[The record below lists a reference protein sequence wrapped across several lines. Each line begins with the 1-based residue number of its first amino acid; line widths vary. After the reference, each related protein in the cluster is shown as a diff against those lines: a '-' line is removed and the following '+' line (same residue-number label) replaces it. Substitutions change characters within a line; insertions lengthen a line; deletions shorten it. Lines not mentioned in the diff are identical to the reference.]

1 MGSLALT
8 IYRQVVMYISSSGNP
23 RGRLGAWLMPGI
35 CYLPKCKGMTGRE
48 GILILGQFFRFLLRI
63 GFLVQ
68 LIETLSAIMV
78 LDNSVP
84 CVCGKENVA

>member
-35 CYLPKCKGMTGRE
+35 CYLAKCKVMTG
-48 GILILGQFFRFLLRI
+48 RI